1 MYVLELMFRFKRNEF
16 NIRSL
21 LVRNSL
27 GLLLIIKLSSRMRD
41 KWAKKR
47 MRRRQRKRRK
57 MKK

>member
-1 MYVLELMFRFKRNEF
+1 MENDIYYFKACKN
-16 NIRSL
+16 
-21 LVRNSL
+21 
-27 GLLLIIKLSSRMRD
+27 MRD